1 MEATNS
7 LNIFT
12 PTQTRV
18 AEVASSPKLNPP
30 SLKEAL
36 HIVSPKL
43 LPFALSLS
51 GNMADAEDLCQATI
65 LKLIENK
72 DKFLSAE
79 YPLAYAKTILR
90 NGFIDKCRKDSKVD
104 SFDELNLEP
113 FIDENKLK
121 SYEHQELMNCLKQ
134 QHETDRTILA
144 MKGAGH
150 DYDMIQKFIGNIS
163 KGNLRTKAKR
173 ARSPLGLGN
182 TQSCT
187 NLMPCSK

>member
-1 MEATNS
+1 MEATSS
-7 LNIFT
+7 LNIFN
-12 PTQTRV
+12 PTQSRV
-18 AEVASSPKLNPP
+18 EEIVTPPKLNPP

-51 GNMADAEDLCQATI
+51 GNMADAEDLCQGTI

-79 YPLAYAKTILR
+79 YPLAYARTILR

-150 DYDMIQKFIGNIS
+150 DYDVIQKFIGNIS
-163 KGNLRTKAKR
+163 KGNLRIKTKR
-173 ARSPLGLGN
+173 ARALLADCLGR
-182 TQSCT
+182 
-187 NLMPCSK
+187 KKK

>member
-12 PTQTRV
+12 PTQARV
-18 AEVASSPKLNPP
+18 EEVATPPKVNPP

-51 GNMADAEDLCQATI
+51 GNIADAEDLCQATL

-90 NGFIDKCRKDSKVD
+90 NGFIDKCRKDSKID

-113 FIDENKLK
+113 VINENKFESHEYK
-121 SYEHQELMNCLKQ
+121 ELMCCMSKLD
-134 QHETDRTILA
+134 ETDRTILA

-150 DYDMIQKFIGNIS
+150 DYDVIQKFIGNIS
-163 KGNLRTKAKR
+163 MGNLRTRAKR
-173 ARSPLGLGN
+173 ARALLADCLGR
-182 TQSCT
+182 
-187 NLMPCSK
+187 KKK

>member
-18 AEVASSPKLNPP
+18 AKVSVAPKTNPP

-51 GNMADAEDLCQATI
+51 GNIDDAQDLCQGTL

-72 DKFLSAE
+72 EKFLAAD
-79 YPLAYAKTILR
+79 YPLAY
-90 NGFIDKCRKDSKVD
+90 S
-104 SFDELNLEP
+104 
-113 FIDENKLK
+113 
-121 SYEHQELMNCLKQ
+121 
-134 QHETDRTILA
+134 RTIL
-144 MKGAGH
+144 
-150 DYDMIQKFIGNIS
+150 
-163 KGNLRTKAKR
+163 
-173 ARSPLGLGN
+173 
-182 TQSCT
+182 
-187 NLMPCSK
+187 

>member
-18 AEVASSPKLNPP
+18 AEVATPPKLNPP

-51 GNMADAEDLCQATI
+51 GNMDDAEDLCQATI

-90 NGFIDKCRKDSKVD
+90 NGFIDNCRKDSKVD

-134 QHETDRTILA
+134 QAETDRTILG
-144 MKGAGH
+144 MLGAGH
-150 DYDMIQKFIGNIS
+150 SYQDIQRFLGGIS
-163 KGNLRTKAKR
+163 VVNLRVKASR
-173 ARSPLGLGN
+173 ARATLADCMEGKDG
-182 TQSCT
+182 
-187 NLMPCSK
+187 

>member
-7 LNIFT
+7 LNIFS
-12 PTQTRV
+12 PTQTCAGKV
-18 AEVASSPKLNPP
+18 ATPPKLNPP

-51 GNMADAEDLCQATI
+51 GNLADAEDMCQATL

-72 DKFLSAE
+72 EKFLSAD

-90 NGFIDKCRKDSKVD
+90 NGFIDKCRKDSKID
-104 SFDELNLEP
+104 SFDELNLESV
-113 FIDENKLK
+113 IDENKFK
-121 SYEHQELMNCLKQ
+121 SFEHEELMNCLKQ
-134 QHETDRTILA
+134 QQETDRTILA

-150 DYDMIQKFIGNIS
+150 DYDVIQKFIGKIS
-163 KGNLRTKAKR
+163 KGNLRTKTKR
-173 ARSPLGLGN
+173 ARALLADCLGR
-182 TQSCT
+182 
-187 NLMPCSK
+187 KRR

>member
-12 PTQTRV
+12 PTQTGV
-18 AEVASSPKLNPP
+18 AKISVAPKTNPP

-51 GNMADAEDLCQATI
+51 GNIDDAQDLCQGTL

-72 DKFLSAE
+72 DTFLASE
-79 YPLAYAKTILR
+79 YPLAYSRTILR
-90 NGFIDKCRKDSKVD
+90 NTFIDKCRKDSKIV
-104 SFDELNLEP
+104 SLDELNLEP
-113 FIDENKLK
+113 VINENKMK
-121 SYEHQELMNCLKQ
+121 SFEHQELMNCLKQ
-134 QHETDRTILA
+134 QNETDRTILA

-150 DYDMIQKFIGNIS
+150 DYETIQRFIGKIS
-163 KGNLRTKAKR
+163 MTNLRTKTSR
-173 ARSPLGLGN
+173 ARVLLADCLGR
-182 TQSCT
+182 
-187 NLMPCSK
+187 KKR

>member
-18 AEVASSPKLNPP
+18 AEVATPPKLNPP

-51 GNMADAEDLCQATI
+51 SNMADAEDLCQATI

-72 DKFLSAE
+72 DKFL
-79 YPLAYAKTILR
+79 I
-90 NGFIDKCRKDSKVD
+90 C
-104 SFDELNLEP
+104 
-113 FIDENKLK
+113 
-121 SYEHQELMNCLKQ
+121 
-134 QHETDRTILA
+134 
-144 MKGAGH
+144 
-150 DYDMIQKFIGNIS
+150 
-163 KGNLRTKAKR
+163 
-173 ARSPLGLGN
+173 
-182 TQSCT
+182 
-187 NLMPCSK
+187 

>member
-12 PTQTRV
+12 PTQTHV
-18 AEVASSPKLNPP
+18 GEVATPPKLNPP

-150 DYDMIQKFIGNIS
+150 DYGVIQKFIGNIS
-163 KGNLRTKAKR
+163 KGNLRIKAKR
-173 ARSPLGLGN
+173 ARALLADCLGRN
-182 TQSCT
+182 QQ
-187 NLMPCSK
+187 

>member
-12 PTQTRV
+12 PTQTHV
-18 AEVASSPKLNPP
+18 GEVATPPKLNPP

-51 GNMADAEDLCQATI
+51 GNVADAEDLCQATI

-90 NGFIDKCRKDSKVD
+90 NGFIDNCRKDSRVD
-104 SFDELNLEP
+104 YFNELNLEP

-121 SYEHQELMNCLKQ
+121 FYEHQELMHCLKQ

-150 DYDMIQKFIGNIS
+150 DYDVIQKFIGNIS
-163 KGNLRTKAKR
+163 KGNLRIKAKR
-173 ARSPLGLGN
+173 ARALLADCLGR
-182 TQSCT
+182 
-187 NLMPCSK
+187 KRK

>member
-7 LNIFT
+7 LKIFT

-18 AEVASSPKLNPP
+18 EEVATPPKLNPP

-51 GNMADAEDLCQATI
+51 GNISDAEDLCQATF

-72 DKFLSAE
+72 DKFLAAE
-79 YPLAYAKTILR
+79 YPLAYSRTILR
-90 NGFIDKCRKDSKVD
+90 NTFIDKCRKDSRVE
-104 SFDELNLEP
+104 FLDELNLEP
-113 FIDENKLK
+113 VINENKLK
-121 SYEHQELMNCLKQ
+121 SFEHQELMNCLKQ
-134 QHETDRTILA
+134 QNETDRTILA

-150 DYDMIQKFIGNIS
+150 DYEVIQKFIGKIS
-163 KGNLRTKAKR
+163 MGNLRTKTTR
-173 ARSPLGLGN
+173 ARTLLADCLGR
-182 TQSCT
+182 
-187 NLMPCSK
+187 KRR

>member
-12 PTQTRV
+12 STQTRLGKVSV
-18 AEVASSPKLNPP
+18 APKTNPP

-51 GNMADAEDLCQATI
+51 GNICDAEDLCQATL

-72 DKFLSAE
+72 DKFLTAE

-90 NGFIDKCRKDSKVD
+90 NGYIDNCRKDSKVD

-113 FIDENKLK
+113 VIDENKLK
-121 SYEHQELMNCLKQ
+121 SYDHQELMNCLSQ
-134 QHETDRTILA
+134 QNETDRTILA

-150 DYDMIQKFIGNIS
+150 DYGVIQKFIGNIS

-173 ARSPLGLGN
+173 ARALLADCLGRK
-182 TQSCT
+182 QQ
-187 NLMPCSK
+187 

>member
-18 AEVASSPKLNPP
+18 AEVVTPPKLNPP

-90 NGFIDKCRKDSKVD
+90 NGFIDRCRKDSKVD
-104 SFDELNLEP
+104 SLDELNLEP
-113 FIDENKLK
+113 VIDENKLK
-121 SYEHQELMNCLKQ
+121 SYEHQELMDCLSQ

-150 DYDMIQKFIGNIS
+150 DYDVIQKFIGNIS

-173 ARSPLGLGN
+173 ARALLADCLGRK
-182 TQSCT
+182 Q
-187 NLMPCSK
+187 K

>member
-12 PTQTRV
+12 PTQTS
-18 AEVASSPKLNPP
+18 ADEVASPPKLNPP
-30 SLKEAL
+30 SLEEAL

-51 GNMADAEDLCQATI
+51 GNIADAEDLCQATL

-79 YPLAYAKTILR
+79 YPLAYAKIILR
-90 NGFIDKCRKDSKVD
+90 NGFIDKCRKDSKID

-113 FIDENKLK
+113 VINENKFE
-121 SYEHQELMNCLKQ
+121 SYEHKELMCCMSKLD
-134 QHETDRTILA
+134 ETDRTILA

-150 DYDMIQKFIGNIS
+150 DYDVIQKFIGNIS
-163 KGNLRTKAKR
+163 MGNLRTRAKR
-173 ARSPLGLGN
+173 ARALLADCLGR
-182 TQSCT
+182 
-187 NLMPCSK
+187 KKK